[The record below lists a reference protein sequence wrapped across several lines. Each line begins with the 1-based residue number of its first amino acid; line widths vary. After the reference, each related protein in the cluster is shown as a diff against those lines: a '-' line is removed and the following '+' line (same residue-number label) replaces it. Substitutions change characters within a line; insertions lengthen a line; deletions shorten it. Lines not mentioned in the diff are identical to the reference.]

1 MIGGENVKKEV
12 KHHKK
17 DLKSKLFQVRL
28 TEEDA
33 DLFEAISNE
42 TDDSKSEVFRKA
54 LRLYATIK
62 RNNMYNSFLG

>member
-1 MIGGENVKKEV
+1 MKKEV

-33 DLFEAISNE
+33 DLFESISNE
-42 TDDSKSEVFRKA
+42 TEDSRSEVFRKA
-54 LRLYATIK
+54 LRLYATVK
-62 RNNMYNSFLG
+62 RNNMYDSFLG

>member
-1 MIGGENVKKEV
+1 MIGGESVKKEV

-33 DLFEAISNE
+33 YLFEAISNE
-42 TDDSKSEVFRKA
+42 TDDSRSEVFRKA
-54 LRLYATIK
+54 LRLYATVK
-62 RNNMYNSFLG
+62 RNNMYDSFLG

>member
-1 MIGGENVKKEV
+1 MKKEV

-33 DLFEAISNE
+33 DLFESISNE
-42 TDDSKSEVFRKA
+42 TEDSRSEVFRKA

-62 RNNMYNSFLG
+62 RNNMYDSFLG